1 MSKRTKRSSV
11 SPRPIALL
19 FGGTGFVGRH
29 LSPALRALGF
39 DVRVTT
45 RDLQLAQ
52 APLGSTLV
60 EVDETSRESMTN
72 AMRGVRTVF
81 YLVHQT
87 GDADY
92 IAKETELAVRTRN
105 CAAEAGVRSIVYL
118 GGVAPDSLAS
128 DHLAARLETGRILR
142 AGTVPCVE
150 LRAAMILGCGSASFE
165 LARELISMMPILP
178 ITTWTEFASAP
189 VSIDDVALA
198 LAWAA
203 LLDAPQSVWLD
214 VHGGEIVTHRTMLTE
229 VAKELHQRRV
239 SLSVPFVSIG
249 FAARVAGFIS
259 NQPAALVEELMR
271 GLGSDLLPQRGAF
284 DAMAQSLAC
293 SREDVRPIALRMA
306 VRLALAESDR
316 ECASRPSLTTR
327 KRIAARVRELLHTR
341 PSFDQIDPSFWL
353 ETPAHAP
360 TSMD

>member
-1 MSKRTKRSSV
+1 M
-11 SPRPIALL
+11 
-19 FGGTGFVGRH
+19 GRH

-39 DVRVTT
+39 EVRVTT
-45 RDLQLAQ
+45 RDLKLAH
-52 APLGSTLV
+52 APLGSTLI
-60 EVDETSRESMTN
+60 EVDQTSRASMTA
-72 AMRGVRTVF
+72 AMRGVRTLF

-87 GDADY
+87 GDEGY
-92 IAKETELAVRTRN
+92 IEKEVELAVRIRN

-118 GGVAPDSLAS
+118 GGVAPESLAS

-142 AGTVPCVE
+142 EGTVPTVE

-178 ITTWTEFASAP
+178 ITSWTEFASAP
-189 VSIDDVALA
+189 VSIDDIALA

-203 LLDAPQSVWLD
+203 LLDAPKSVWLD
-214 VHGGEIVTHRTMLTE
+214 VHGGEIVTHRAMLTE
-229 VAKELHQRRV
+229 VATALHQRRR

-259 NQPAALVEELMR
+259 SQPAALVEELMR

-293 SREDVRPIALRMA
+293 SQEAVRPIAIHMA
-306 VRLALAESDR
+306 IQLALAEGDR
-316 ECASRPSLTTR
+316 VCDSRPSLTTR
-327 KRIAARVRELLHTR
+327 KRIAARIRHLLHTR
-341 PSFDQIDPSFWL
+341 PSFDQIDPAFWQ
-353 ETPAHAP
+353 ETTPNAP
-360 TSMD
+360 TPMD

>member
-1 MSKRTKRSSV
+1 M
-11 SPRPIALL
+11 RPPKPVALP

-29 LSPALRALGF
+29 LSPALRSLGF

-45 RDLQLAQ
+45 RDLQLAE

-60 EVDETSRESMTN
+60 QVDETSSDSMRA
-72 AMRGVRTVF
+72 AMRGVRTLF

-87 GDADY
+87 GEAGY
-92 IAKETELAVRTRN
+92 IAKESELALRTRD
-105 CAAEAGVRSIVYL
+105 CAAEANMRSIVYL
-118 GGVAPDSLAS
+118 GGVAPESLAS

-142 AGTVPCVE
+142 EGKVPTVE

-165 LARELISMMPILP
+165 LTRELVSIMPILP

-203 LLDAPQSVWLD
+203 LLEAPESVWLD
-214 VHGGEIVTHRTMLTE
+214 VHGGEIVTHRAMLNE
-229 VAKELHQRRV
+229 VANALHQRRPA
-239 SLSVPFVSIG
+239 LSVPFVSIG

-259 NQPAALVEELMR
+259 SQPAALVEALMR

-284 DAMAQSLAC
+284 DAMAQSLGC
-293 SREDVRPIALRMA
+293 SNEDVRPISVRMA
-306 VRLALAESDR
+306 VRMALAEGDR
-316 ECASRPSLTTR
+316 VCASRPSLTTR
-327 KRIAARVRELLHTR
+327 KRIAARVRQVLHTR
-341 PSFDQIDPSFWL
+341 PNFDQIDQTFWQ
-353 ETPAHAP
+353 EATPDASAP
-360 TSMD
+360 LD